1 MAKYEFHQL
10 RTDPNLARQIKNQEL
25 SKIKIKINKESR
37 KLVKQLIQYRNYIK
51 KEWEYTFSSI
61 FFDNL
66 PIPQYRKR
74 MNILL
79 HDKVS
84 VPSTKDSR
92 LIQAQPDK

>member
-10 RTDPNLARQIKNQEL
+10 RTDPNLARQVKNQEL

-37 KLVKQLIQYRNYIK
+37 KLVKQLI
-51 KEWEYTFSSI
+51 
-61 FFDNL
+61 
-66 PIPQYRKR
+66 QYRKR